1 MSFAD
6 FGLHPLVLKS
16 LDSEGYATPT
26 PVQAASIPPALDGR
40 DILATAATGTGKT
53 AAFLLPA
60 LSRIAAAA
68 KSNGAVGSPRIL
80 VLAPTRELATQVTH
94 AVRKHGKFLALTSAD
109 IVGGMPFRAQL
120 RQMSRP
126 LDIVVATPGRLIDHL
141 ERGRLDLGHV
151 EVLVLDEADR
161 MLDMGFAEDVG
172 RIAKACA
179 PSRQTMLFTAT
190 LDARLSGLAGK
201 LLKNPARIAVD
212 AASARLAI
220 EHRLYQTRHV
230 GHKRRLLNHFAASS
244 DVTKA
249 IVFVATKRDADRL
262 AEELSRDGHRAAALH
277 GDMGQHQRN
286 HTMHRLRGG
295 DLQLLVAT
303 DVAARGIDVRDISHV
318 FNFDLPRSA
327 ADYVHRTG
335 RTGRAGAAGIAISF
349 AGAADREIVRNI
361 ERLTKSRL
369 AVHAVAGL
377 EAGPMPTRPSIRPEA
392 RSPRPAGRAAHHPG
406 GHPGNAQR
414 PFVKSYKDGRP
425 RRARKLWASQTASR

>member
-6 FGLHPLVLKS
+6 LGLHPLVLKS
-16 LDSEGYATPT
+16 LDSEGYTTPT
-26 PVQAASIPPALDGR
+26 PVQAASIPPALAGR

-60 LSRIAAAA
+60 MSRIVATAKFDGAA
-68 KSNGAVGSPRIL
+68 GSPRLL

-94 AVRKHGKFLALTSAD
+94 AVRKHGKFLKLTSSD

-120 RQMSRP
+120 QQTSRP

-141 ERGRLDLGHV
+141 KRGRLDLSRV

-161 MLDMGFAEDVG
+161 MLDMGFAEDVDL
-172 RIAKACA
+172 IAKTCA
-179 PSRQTMLFTAT
+179 PAHQTMLFTAT
-190 LDARLSGLAGK
+190 LDARMSKLAGR
-201 LLKNPARIAVD
+201 LLKNPTRIAVD
-212 AASARLAI
+212 PAAAPLAI
-220 EHRLYQTRHV
+220 EHRLYQTHHM
-230 GHKRRLLNHFAASS
+230 GHKRRLLNHFVGSS

-277 GDMGQHQRN
+277 GDMDQHQRN
-286 HTMHRLRGG
+286 HTMHRMRGSDLR
-295 DLQLLVAT
+295 LLVAT

-361 ERLTKSRL
+361 ERLTKSKL
-369 AVHAVAGL
+369 AVHVVAGL
-377 EAGPMPTRPSIRPEA
+377 EAGAMPAVRADMRAPL
-392 RSPRPAGRAAHHPG
+392 PAGGQRRHPG
-406 GHPGNAQR
+406 GHPGKAHR
-414 PFVKSYKDGRP
+414 PFVKTYKDGRP
-425 RRARKLWASQTASR
+425 RRTKKRWASQTASR